1 MVARDLRRSRVTAH
15 GVCLLLWARGVG
27 WLPLI
32 EWVFS
37 TEKMSRDDTTPSIW
51 VVVPESV
58 VVVAITMHATG
69 RLPRDSDCPVSA

>member
-32 EWVFS
+32 EWMFS
-37 TEKMSRDDTTPSIW
+37 TETMSHDDTTPSIW

-58 VVVAITMHATG
+58 VVVAITRHATG
-69 RLPRDSDCPVSA
+69 RLPRDSGCPVLA